1 MRITPTD
8 VKWIKIVVDI
18 FDDEKILLIE
28 ALPEAD
34 SIIVIWFKLLCLAG
48 KVNNGGILTLNDRI
62 AYTDEMLS
70 QIFRRP
76 VNTIRLALT
85 TFERFGMI
93 EIVNDTIF
101 IPNWEKHQ
109 SVERMAEM
117 KEYNKI
123 KQRESRARRKAL
135 LSNGENTNSDSND
148 ASMTVNDMSMTCQR
162 SSISISNISS
172 SLSKENIEDK
182 NRGCRGKEKK
192 EDRVGEMFSIF
203 YEAYGNKKSP
213 NTAEK
218 AFRKINPS
226 EEVFQQIMSGI
237 ERYHQSRK
245 WREGYRK
252 EPATWLNGGCWKDEY
267 DSDSVAQKPQK
278 QVTAQQYGQRQYTEQ
293 ELLSVSDD
301 LLEAARKARNENDG

>member
-1 MRITPTD
+1 MIATNNC
-8 VKWIKIVVDI
+8 VKYIQLDIGFFDNKKIKAIRSMPGGSDI
-18 FDDEKILLIE
+18 L
-28 ALPEAD
+28 
-34 SIIVIWFKLLCLAG
+34 VIWIELLVLAG
-48 KVNNGGILTLNDRI
+48 QINDCGSI
-62 AYTDEMLS
+62 YFNHEVPYTADLLAS
-70 QIFRRP
+70 QFGFPIS
-76 VNTIRLALT
+76 TIQLALT
-85 TFERFGMI
+85 TFVKFEMIDIIDDIIMISNWQKYQNEEALERLRLM
-93 EIVNDTIF
+93 NA
-101 IPNWEKHQ
+101 
-109 SVERMAEM
+109 ER
-117 KEYNKI
+117 
-123 KQRESRARRKAL
+123 QRRYRRKEKKQKL
-135 LSNGENTNSDSND
+135 LESGDSNVTGNVP
-148 ASMTVNDMSMTCQR
+148 SNVTCNENC
-162 SSISISNISS
+162 SYISLYNNS

-267 DSDSVAQKPQK
+267 DSDSVAQKPTK
-278 QVTAQQYGQRQYTEQ
+278 QVTAQQYTQRQYTEQ